1 MPLPAMSLDPRTLA
15 AAAAIA
21 TIVQVVAM
29 FYVWR
34 IQFRDRAVAELTLA
48 ALLVVCAAGLA
59 LSRPLLP
66 PVMTHVVAV
75 AGLIAGHTLGVL
87 AIRRFVGKR
96 TPIWFVIALP
106 AIGGVLAAWF
116 LFVDPRLDIRIAVYT
131 LASSL
136 TSALIAWTLLDI
148 PPGPLRATHWPVG
161 FLHLASGSLGIVR
174 FFAVLAYEP
183 QEDVFAPNLISSL
196 WFLQALVVVNLT
208 FTGVILMITQRLS
221 LELDRQASYDALTS
235 ALNRRAFERLA
246 EAEWSRASRHG
257 HALSVLALDLD
268 HFKQLNDGHGHDA
281 GDTWLR
287 AFTGLVQGLLRR
299 EDVLCRQG
307 GDEFLVLLP
316 QTALDAARQAAERI
330 RRGAEGLRISHNGAE
345 LAATVS
351 IGIATRGGG
360 ASSLQATIAAA
371 DQALYQAKAKGRNL
385 VQAPEGV

>member
-1 MPLPAMSLDPRTLA
+1 MSLDPRTLA

-66 PVMTHVVAV
+66 PILTHVLSV
-75 AGLIAGHTLGVL
+75 AGLIAGHALGVL
-87 AIRRFVGKR
+87 AIRRFVGRR
-96 TPIWFVIALP
+96 TPPWFVIGLP
-106 AIGGVLAAWF
+106 AVCGVLVAWF

-131 LASSL
+131 LAAST
-136 TSALIAWTLLDI
+136 TSALIAWSLLDV

-161 FLHLASGSLGIVR
+161 FLHLASASLGIIR
-174 FFAVLAYEP
+174 FFVVLAHES
-183 QEDVFAPNLISSL
+183 QEDVFAPSLLSSL

-208 FTGVILMITQRLS
+208 FTGVILMITQRLR
-221 LELDRQASYDALTS
+221 LELDRQASYDTLTS

-246 EAEWSRASRHG
+246 EAEWSRAGRHG
-257 HALSVLALDLD
+257 HALSILALDLD
-268 HFKQLNDGHGHDA
+268 RFKQLNDGHGHEA

-330 RRGAEGLRISHNGAE
+330 RRGADGLRISHNGAE

-351 IGIATRGGG
+351 IGVATHPGS
-360 ASSLQATIAAA
+360 ASTLQATIAAA
-371 DQALYQAKAKGRNL
+371 DQALYLAKANGRNR
-385 VQAPEGV
+385 VEPAEGV